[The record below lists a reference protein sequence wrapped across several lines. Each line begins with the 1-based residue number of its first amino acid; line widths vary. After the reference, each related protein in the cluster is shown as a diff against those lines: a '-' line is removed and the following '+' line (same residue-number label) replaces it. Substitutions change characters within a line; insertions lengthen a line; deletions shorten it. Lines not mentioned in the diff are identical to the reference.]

1 MQHARILIVGSGPA
15 GYTAGIYA
23 SRAELEP
30 VLLAGL
36 QFGGQLMLTTDV
48 ENYPGFPEG
57 ITGPEM
63 MEKFQKQAE
72 RFGTRVFME
81 DATEIDLSSTPFRVR
96 TDEQAFTADAVIL
109 AMGADAKWLG
119 LPSEKRLQNKGVSA
133 CATCDGALYRG
144 KEMLVVGGGDTAL
157 EEALFLT
164 RYAEKVTIA
173 HRRDRLRASRIMQQ
187 RALEH
192 AKIEVVWNSVVD
204 EILGDEFVT
213 GVRLRDVKT
222 QETRELPVGA
232 AFIAIGH
239 RPNTDLVRGQLAL
252 DEVGYV
258 RVEPGSSRTAVSGAF
273 ACGDAMD
280 PTYRQAV
287 TAAGS
292 GCMAAI
298 DAERWLA
305 ARGVD

>member
-1 MQHARILIVGSGPA
+1 M
-15 GYTAGIYA
+15 
-23 SRAELEP
+23 
-30 VLLAGL
+30 
-36 QFGGQLMLTTDV
+36 
-48 ENYPGFPEG
+48 
-57 ITGPEM
+57 
-63 MEKFQKQAE
+63 
-72 RFGTRVFME
+72 
-81 DATEIDLSSTPFRVR
+81 ATIDLSSTPFRVR

-213 GVRLRDVKT
+213 GVRLRDVNT